1 MFLNWVKKWQTL
13 IKLVLFISIASL
25 VIVEIIRLFKTI
37 SFDKIEEI
45 LLLICLQWIVV
56 KLDKNIVPIIYTSN
70 LLLQQFFYF

>member
-25 VIVEIIRLFKTI
+25 VIVEITRFFKTI

-45 LLLICLQWIVV
+45 LLGLSPIMPL
-56 KLDKNIVPIIYTSN
+56 VP
-70 LLLQQFFYF
+70 LL